1 MSNIKILF
9 GLSFWVVILPYLGF
23 PITLKNLLIS
33 LSGLS
38 LILITYLMYKKE
50 KGSKKESNK
59 FDNFSENH
67 NFVELEKTKKEEN
80 INQAE
85 F

>member
-1 MSNIKILF
+1 MSKIKILL
-9 GLSFWVVILPYLGF
+9 GLSFWVTILPYLGF

-33 LSGLS
+33 LSGLG
-38 LILITYLMYKKE
+38 LILITYLIYKKE
-50 KGSKKESNK
+50 KGSKKEGNK

-67 NFVELEKTKKEEN
+67 NFIEREIPKEEN